1 MRACTCRS
9 PPPSVII
16 NIVITSERAVLAI
29 ASVTVW
35 DFVLGVHDHTHTHVP
50 YRMPMG
56 SASPS
61 PMLETMIGRKVS
73 DNLSSLV
80 SSHMNM

>member
-35 DFVLGVHDHTHTHVP
+35 DFVLGVHDHTHT
-50 YRMPMG
+50 R
-56 SASPS
+56 
-61 PMLETMIGRKVS
+61 TVS
-73 DNLSSLV
+73 NADGLRESIANVGDNDRQEGE
-80 SSHMNM
+80 